1 MDSDFTSLAT
11 LFQTTG
17 PYGFLVVFVLAFL
30 RINQRKNAILR
41 DLYDKVEEMERA
53 QTAAMTKIE
62 TTLGAI
68 KSDIQ
73 EMHDKKVV

>member
-53 QTAAMTKIE
+53 QTAAMTKIDE
-62 TTLGAI
+62 SLHSLKAAVE
-68 KSDIQ
+68 S
-73 EMHDKKVV
+73 HRDKTS